1 MTLPLPFNTP
11 PIITLTTDFGEK
23 DGYVGTMRGVILGI
37 CPTAVLTNLS
47 HDIPPQD
54 IRTAAFVLYQA
65 FSYYP
70 PDTVHCVVVDPG
82 VGSKRRAIA
91 VRTDR
96 GIFVCPDNG
105 ILSLVLATGNINIIE
120 AVTLTNP
127 TYQLPQVSATFHG
140 RDIFAPAAA
149 HIAAGVPLGKLG
161 PAAINLV
168 RLNFDLQAQNGEC
181 QIIHVDRFGNL
192 ILNIT
197 LHDIGNPEQ
206 VAFKIGRETIHSLC
220 RTFADVAEGELLA
233 YVGSL
238 KDHVEIALRNGNA
251 ALALGVKVGDT
262 IKIIESE
269 IESGLEA

>member
-1 MTLPLPFNTP
+1 MTLPLQFNNPNP

-23 DGYVGTMRGVILGI
+23 DGYVGTMRGVMLNI
-37 CPTAVLTNLS
+37 CPTANLANLS

-70 PDTVHCVVVDPG
+70 SDTIHCVVVDPG

-105 ILSLVLATGNINIIE
+105 LLSLVLAADDLNIVE

-127 TYQLPQVSATFHG
+127 EYQLPNVSATFHG

-149 HIAAGVPLGKLG
+149 HIANGVSLSKLG

-168 RLNFDLQAQNGEC
+168 RLDFDLKPKNGEC
-181 QIIHVDRFGNL
+181 RVIHVDRFGNL

-197 LHDIGNPEQ
+197 MNDVNTPERT
-206 VAFKIGRETIHSLC
+206 AFKIGRETVHTLC
-220 RTFADVAEGELLA
+220 HTFADVEKGELLA

-238 KDHVEIALRNGNA
+238 HDHVEIAIRNGNA

-262 IKIIESE
+262 IQIIESD
-269 IESGLEA
+269 IEA

>member
-1 MTLPLPFNTP
+1 MTLPLPYTAP

-37 CPTAVLTNLS
+37 CPTTSLANLS

-70 PDTVHCVVVDPG
+70 PHTVHCVVVDPG

-105 ILSLVLATGNINIIE
+105 ILSLVLAAGNINIIE

-127 TYQLPQVSATFHG
+127 EYQLPAVSATFHG

-149 HIAAGVPLGKLG
+149 HIANGLPLPKLG

-168 RLNFDLQAQNGEC
+168 KLNFELNPQNGKC
-181 QIIHVDRFGNL
+181 QVIHVDRFGNL

-197 LHDIGNPEQ
+197 PNDIEDPDR
-206 VAFKIGRETIHSLC
+206 VAFKIGRETIRTLC
-220 RTFADVAEGELLA
+220 RTFADVDEGELLA

-238 KDHVEIALRNGNA
+238 HNHIEIAIRNGNA

-262 IKIIESE
+262 IQII
-269 IESGLEA
+269 IGDMKA